1 VFLLELVII
10 IAVEGMRLVATKK
23 PTKLRKL
30 GFLRRKWHLPG
41 TPTVPV
47 EIVVPSRWY
56 DLDERKFL
64 MM

>member
-23 PTKLRKL
+23 PIKLRKL
-30 GFLRRKWHLPG
+30 GFLRREWDLPG

-47 EIVVPSRWY
+47 EIVFP
-56 DLDERKFL
+56 
-64 MM
+64 